1 MRRGADRDGT
11 VRWHPP
17 IKSREKRSGVNSGQ
31 DAPERIEPARAS
43 TDRMREPPD
52 SRPGPW
58 VQHQLSG
65 LLYSA
70 ASKAAPDGCPRDRDL
85 LKI

>member
-1 MRRGADRDGT
+1 MRRGADRGGT
-11 VRWHPP
+11 VRGHIP
-17 IKSREKRSGVNSGQ
+17 IKSREQRSGVHSGQ

-43 TDRMREPPD
+43 TDRMREQPD
-52 SRPGPW
+52 SGPGPW

-70 ASKAAPDGCPRDRDL
+70 ASKAAPDGCPRGLDL